1 MSVPSRSNLNLK
13 VLIIEEMGKTEYPE
27 KTFSEQGGEPTTNS
41 THMTPMTGFEPGPH
55 WWEASSLT
63 TAPPLLPITKLPL
76 VNQAYWFSFLQFLNA
91 ASLQLN
97 MILTTHVPNVESN
110 QQPEASV
117 LRLINCL
124 MDTMLSVFS
133 SAPLARSVSRSSLKQ
148 LMQVL
153 ITVLSDDRLAELQ
166 DGPQIIR
173 AINILMV
180 KVIEMSDQTYVLG

>member
-1 MSVPSRSNLNLK
+1 MRRWEKRSTRRKTSRSKRENQNK
-13 VLIIEEMGKTEYPE
+13 FNPHVT
-27 KTFSEQGGEPTTNS
+27 PTI
-41 THMTPMTGFEPGPH
+41 GFEPGPH

>member
-1 MSVPSRSNLNLK
+1 
-13 VLIIEEMGKTEYPE
+13 
-27 KTFSEQGGEPTTNS
+27 
-41 THMTPMTGFEPGPH
+41 
-55 WWEASSLT
+55 
-63 TAPPLLPITKLPL
+63 
-76 VNQAYWFSFLQFLNA
+76 
-91 ASLQLN
+91 
-97 MILTTHVPNVESN
+97 MIMTTHVPNVESN

-133 SAPLARSVSRSSLKQ
+133 SAPLVRSVSSSSLKQ

>member
-1 MSVPSRSNLNLK
+1 MDKSQPIYERRNRCFPSRGVPANSKPNRC
-13 VLIIEEMGKTEYPE
+13 KT
-27 KTFSEQGGEPTTNS
+27 
-41 THMTPMTGFEPGPH
+41 
-55 WWEASSLT
+55 L
-63 TAPPLLPITKLPL
+63 
-76 VNQAYWFSFLQFLNA
+76 SFQFLNA

-97 MILTTHVPNVESN
+97 MILTTHIPNVESN
-110 QQPEASV
+110 QQPEATV

-124 MDTMLSVFS
+124 TDTMLAVFS

-153 ITVLSDDRLAELQ
+153 ITVLSDDRLASLK
-166 DGPQIIR
+166 DGPQILR

>member
-1 MSVPSRSNLNLK
+1 MRWEKRSTRRKTSRSK
-13 VLIIEEMGKTEYPE
+13 
-27 KTFSEQGGEPTTNS
+27 GENQQQTQPTYDIDDGIWTWATLVRS
-41 THMTPMTGFEPGPH
+41 QFPH
-55 WWEASSLT
+55 DCPTL
-63 TAPPLLPITKLPL
+63 APYNELRSG
-76 VNQAYWFSFLQFLNA
+76 NQAYWFLFLQFLNA

>member
-1 MSVPSRSNLNLK
+1 
-13 VLIIEEMGKTEYPE
+13 
-27 KTFSEQGGEPTTNS
+27 
-41 THMTPMTGFEPGPH
+41 
-55 WWEASSLT
+55 
-63 TAPPLLPITKLPL
+63 
-76 VNQAYWFSFLQFLNA
+76 
-91 ASLQLN
+91 
-97 MILTTHVPNVESN
+97 
-110 QQPEASV
+110 
-117 LRLINCL
+117 

-153 ITVLSDDRLAELQ
+153 ITVLADDRLAELQ